1 VEDEVAARGW
11 CPRRDAGSGFIGLR
25 PDRVAWS
32 VGFMVG
38 RQSSHM
44 GDARLPRRAHD
55 RNRRISHLGRDSV
68 TDEANHK
75 PAGSWS
81 TAGSPEPGS
90 YDGNRKVVRAADLG
104 PMTSAGSMS
113 APTIAGSSAAGRP
126 TSTGSPHQ
134 PPPKFNPPGLVEAI
148 LQAAAQRQRK
158 EQSRRDRR

>member
-1 VEDEVAARGW
+1 VL
-11 CPRRDAGSGFIGLR
+11 AGLNHDLSCTNGTRTHSMDTEHQPTDL
-25 PDRVAWS
+25 A

-38 RQSSHM
+38 RRQSSHM

-55 RNRRISHLGRDSV
+55 HNRRISHLGRDSV

-90 YDGNRKVVRAADLG
+90 DDGNRKVVRAADLG

-113 APTIAGSSAAGRP
+113 APTIAGSWAAGRP

-134 PPPKFNPPGLVEAI
+134 PPPKFHPQGLVEAMV
-148 LQAAAQRQRK
+148 QAAAQRQGK